1 MLKRG
6 RSAPFVDPSQTALKS
21 RHIWLTSASRSVL
34 SVSAERAGVSD
45 REALFFPAMPAV
57 EHILVDPA
65 GHQHVL
71 LRGNGLVLQLAITGA
86 DIVREPVRLSIVTG
100 GAGLLERTVTHL
112 MDLRRILL
120 SNHAQARA
128 RSWTARTLNRRDSL
142 VVFDCLAAGGT
153 EREAGGILYGAAA
166 VARDW
171 RHGSIRQRIRRDRL
185 RAENFIFGGYRAL
198 LE

>member
-6 RSAPFVDPSQTALKS
+6 RSAPFVDPSQTALQS

-34 SVSAERAGVSD
+34 YASAERAGVSD
-45 REALFFPAMPAV
+45 RDALFFPAVSAV
-57 EHILVDPA
+57 EHILIDPA

-86 DIVREPVRLSIVTG
+86 DVVREPVRLNIVTG
-100 GAGLLERTVTHL
+100 GAGSLERTVVHL
-112 MDLRRILL
+112 TDLRRIL
-120 SNHAQARA
+120 SIDRTQPPVS
-128 RSWTARTLNRRDSL
+128 SWTARALNRRDSL

-153 EREAGGILYGAAA
+153 EREAGAILHGATA

-171 RHGSIRQRIRRDRL
+171 RHGSLRQRIRRDRL
-185 RAENFIFGGYRAL
+185 RAENLVFGGYRAL

>member
-1 MLKRG
+1 M
-6 RSAPFVDPSQTALKS
+6 KS
-21 RHIWLTSASRSVL
+21 RHIWLTSASRIVL
-34 SVSAERAGVSD
+34 SASAEPAGVSD
-45 REALFFPAMPAV
+45 REAFFFPAIPAV
-57 EHILVDPA
+57 EHILIDPA

-86 DIVREPVRLSIVTG
+86 DIVLEPVRLSIVTG
-100 GAGLLERTVTHL
+100 GTGLLERTVSHL

-120 SNHAQARA
+120 TNHAQAHVP
-128 RSWTARTLNRRDSL
+128 SWTARTLNRRDSL

-153 EREAGGILYGAAA
+153 ERDAGRILYGAAA

>member
-34 SVSAERAGVSD
+34 SASAERAGVSD

-57 EHILVDPA
+57 EHILIDPA

-71 LRGNGLVLQLAITGA
+71 LRGNGLVLQLAVTGA

-100 GAGLLERTVTHL
+100 GAGLLERTVSHL

-120 SNHAQARA
+120 SNHAHAQVPG
-128 RSWTARTLNRRDSL
+128 WTARTLNRRDSL

>member
-1 MLKRG
+1 M
-6 RSAPFVDPSQTALKS
+6 
-21 RHIWLTSASRSVL
+21 
-34 SVSAERAGVSD
+34 
-45 REALFFPAMPAV
+45 
-57 EHILVDPA
+57 

-86 DIVREPVRLSIVTG
+86 DIVREPVRLLIVTG
-100 GAGLLERTVTHL
+100 GAGLLERTVSHL
-112 MDLRRILL
+112 MDLRRILAI
-120 SNHAQARA
+120 HHTQAQVP
-128 RSWTARTLNRRDSL
+128 SWTARTLNRRDSL

-153 EREAGGILYGAAA
+153 EREAGGILYGDTA